1 MRRFGSLL
9 LLLVVPALFAVALP
23 KVAVLNAL
31 VNDKID
37 PSVVA
42 PVTDKVVEKL
52 VSSQAFVVLDREYVD
67 QVLKEREF
75 QLSGMVSDQ
84 DISKAGKYLGAQY
97 VVVIRVEL
105 VGDTYFVSSRMIDV
119 ETGVIY
125 RQSSAQGEGKL
136 AVLLSLADQVGS
148 TIAGLKV
155 APPATAQGRAQTL
168 VRPSTNQDTTSN
180 QDTTANNPPP
190 RQSSPAPAKA
200 TSSNKALEDIGFRLY
215 VGAGNGTQAVGS
227 STKDIQAG
235 DIYFI
240 IPLDGPLCMT
250 ANFTYIDGSSTNALT
265 SYGFDF
271 GIGLALPIANFI
283 MPWGSAKL
291 GFSALD
297 ASDYSGFEVAVDLG
311 VDLKL
316 GSFLMGVRYQ
326 VQSASLSDYTNHT
339 IDTVTDATILMVG
352 LKF

>member
-9 LLLVVPALFAVALP
+9 LLLVFPALFVAALP

-37 PSVVA
+37 PSVVT

-52 VSSQAFVVLDREYVD
+52 VASSSFVVLDREYVD

-75 QLSGMVSDQ
+75 QLSGMVTDQ

-125 RQSSAQGEGKL
+125 RQASAQGEGKL

-168 VRPSTNQDTTSN
+168 VRPSTD
-180 QDTTANNPPP
+180 QDTTANTPPP
-190 RQSSPAPAKA
+190 PQTAPAPARA
-200 TSSNKALEDIGFRLY
+200 TTSNKALENIGFRLY
-215 VGAGNGTQAVGS
+215 VGVGNGTQAVGS

-250 ANFTYIDGSSTNALT
+250 ANFTYIDGSSSNALT
-265 SYGFDF
+265 SYGFDM

-291 GFSALD
+291 GFSTLS
-297 ASDYSGFEVAVDLG
+297 ASDYSGFEAAVDLG

-326 VQSASLSDYTNHT
+326 VQSASLSDYTGKT
-339 IDTVTDATILMVG
+339 IDTVTDATIVMVG
-352 LKF
+352 IKF